1 MRNLF
6 QRAGNAVRNVAGRIR
21 SAFFSRRLAFLRLLI
36 FPMEVIV
43 MRPRYV
49 QGEFD
54 FLSCRRFRSR
64 ESLQRLLDIDSR

>member
-6 QRAGNAVRNVAGRIR
+6 QHAGNAVRNVAGRIR
-21 SAFFSRRLAFLRLLI
+21 SAFSRGRVAFLRLLI
-36 FPMEVIV
+36 FPMEVVV

-54 FLSCRRFRSR
+54 FSRAAGSARASRS
-64 ESLQRLLDIDSR
+64 SGS